1 MKSELTHQKLR
12 GGYYTPKPITDF
24 ITRWAV
30 SSPTATIL
38 EPSCGDGNFLES
50 MAQTYRERGLE
61 DRDRISRQICAIE
74 FDPEEARKAQERLE
88 SLGIPAGGAVRNG
101 DFFSY
106 CRNFID
112 GGVRFEAIVG
122 NPPFIRYQSF
132 MEEHR
137 KLAFEIMQEAGLTP
151 NRFTNAWVPF
161 LIASSLLLTDKG
173 RMGMVV
179 PAELFQVGYAA
190 QTRLFLSDY
199 FRKLTIITF
208 KKLVFSEINQ
218 EVVLL
223 LCEKDGDRHS
233 GIRVVELEEMGDL
246 QAFDPKDLSNIELKP
261 LDHTS
266 EKWTQYY
273 LTADEITLLRKWRTH
288 PEIAVS
294 GDVLDVDVGV
304 VTGLNEFFAL
314 NELQVAKNK
323 LGAHTKRI
331 ITKSAHLEGVVMTEE
346 DWADNVARQYAT
358 ALLHL
363 PNAPFSEQ
371 AEEVRQYIVSGEKQG
386 VHTGYKCRI
395 RKNWFVVPSVWVP
408 DAFMLRQVHSYP
420 KIILNEAKAT
430 CTDTVH
436 RVRFKEG
443 YEGAR
448 VTAAFLNSLTLA
460 FSEVTGRSY
469 GAGVLTFEPS
479 ESESLPL
486 PLRGADKLDVEQI
499 DQLIRFNRIEE
510 VLEITDKALLIDG
523 LGLARE
529 EALALRKIWRK
540 LRDRRINRR

>member
-294 GDVLDVDVGV
+294 GDILDVDVGV

-363 PNAPFSEQ
+363 PNVPFSEQ

-420 KIILNEAKAT
+420 KIILNEAQAT

-448 VTAAFLNSLTLA
+448 VSAAFLNSLTLA

>member
-294 GDVLDVDVGV
+294 GDILDVDVGV

-363 PNAPFSEQ
+363 PNVPFSEQ

-420 KIILNEAKAT
+420 KIILNEAQAT

-448 VTAAFLNSLTLA
+448 VSAAFLNSLTLA

-479 ESESLPL
+479 ETESLPL